1 MKKILVIAPH
11 ADDEVLGCGGYLLHQ
26 RSLTLPNHQRANI
39 KIVVGTIGG
48 MDSRQDY
55 EKRLAEFNLVCHKLE
70 AEGEML
76 FPKMDAMLDTV
87 PSREIISSLDY
98 QIDTF
103 RPDEIFINYR
113 STHQDHIKMYDCAM
127 ASIRLREG
135 YFPKMVALY
144 EYPFVTDGM
153 DLINGGKMYHDISD
167 NITDKIRLFSLYET
181 QVRKSPS
188 PLNSNGIKALASI
201 RGLECGVK
209 YAEKFYIQRMMM

>member
-55 EKRLAEFNLVCHKLE
+55 GTRLAEFNLVCHKLE

-87 PSREIISSLDY
+87 PSREIISSLDS

-153 DLINGGKMYHDISD
+153 DLIKGGKMYC
-167 NITDKIRLFSLYET
+167 NITDVIDEKVALFNLYASQIRQT
-181 QVRKSPS
+181 PS
-188 PLNSNGIKALASI
+188 PLNEQGIKKLASI
-201 RGLECGVK
+201 RGMECGME
-209 YAEKFYIQRMMM
+209 YAEKYYIQKMIL